1 MIPSFKKYENISKS
15 FCLALFSIVF
25 VDAIIEYLR
34 KLKRRINVVIPNNE
48 IAMIGVAAANE
59 AQGTVP
65 TQNTSQ
71 QSEPLDHI
79 RWVDETCLKGSIW
92 VWWLEN
98 ITYFKK
104 GDGNDGKPETWKAGN
119 GKKAKNWL

>member
-1 MIPSFKKYENISKS
+1 MELY
-15 FCLALFSIVF
+15 FCLALFSVVF
-25 VDAIIEYLR
+25 VDAIIEYLT

-48 IAMIGVAAANE
+48 IAMISVAAANE

-79 RWVDETCLKGSIW
+79 R
-92 VWWLEN
+92 
-98 ITYFKK
+98 
-104 GDGNDGKPETWKAGN
+104 
-119 GKKAKNWL
+119 